1 MAVSK
6 EIALKNVRLSYPNL
20 YDKEKYKGEP
30 TNNWSATLLLPKDR
44 IETVKAF
51 KSLAEATVA
60 EVLGG
65 KDKLPKKLWFTD
77 KCCMRDGDLED
88 KEDYTDMWTIKA
100 STNKRIL
107 TVDRFGD
114 QVGQDDGDDP
124 YNGIFYPGCMV
135 DAVVSIWYTEGYGHI
150 RTNLH
155 VIRFRADGEKLGSSD
170 SAPKAEAML
179 DLLDFDDDVDI

>member
-20 YDKEKYKGEP
+20 YDKEKFKGEP
-30 TNNWSATLLLPKDR
+30 TNNWSATLLLPKSR
-44 IETVKAF
+44 EKT
-51 KSLAEATVA
+51 LAEFKALA
-60 EVLGG
+60 EGVVSEVTGG
-65 KDKLPKKLWFTD
+65 KIPKKLWSTD
-77 KCCMRDGDLED
+77 KCCLRDGDMEE
-88 KEDYTDMWTIKA
+88 KPDYEDMWTIKA

-135 DAVVSIWYTEGYGHI
+135 DAVISIWYTEGYGHV
-150 RTNLH
+150 RANLH
-155 VIRFRADGEKLGSSD
+155 IVRFRTDGEKLGGGDGAAKSQD
-170 SAPKAEAML
+170 ML
-179 DLLDFDDDVDI
+179 GLLDFDEEDEADI

>member
-30 TNNWSATLLLPKDR
+30 TNNWSATFLLPKDR
-44 IETVKAF
+44 VETVKAF
-51 KSLAEATVA
+51 KDLAEATVS

-65 KDKLPKKLWFTD
+65 KIPKKLWATD
-77 KCCMRDGDLED
+77 KCCMRDGDLEEKD
-88 KEDYTDMWTIKA
+88 DYDDMWTIKA

-124 YNGIFYPGCMV
+124 YNGIFYPGCYV
-135 DAVVSIWYTEGYGHI
+135 DGVLSIWYTEGYGHV
-150 RTNLH
+150 RANLH
-155 VIRFRADGEKLGSSD
+155 VIRFRADGEKLGGGGD
-170 SAPKAEAML
+170 SAEKQEASMS
-179 DLLDFDDDVDI
+179 LLDFDDEEIDI